1 MPELLAYNQKTAY
14 NVRIKS
20 QTESRVNCHRI
31 GRMGMTNMNHI
42 LLKITRRLSV
52 IFTILGLLVLS
63 IGICIGSMIG
73 LILIVAGLL
82 ILVGTI
88 IFVAVFARCPYC
100 GGFMK
105 VGFHNYHCPHCGKY
119 VNYNDD

>member
-1 MPELLAYNQKTAY
+1 MLKKVILNSRISIIIVDTFLIMRTSFDQKGE
-14 NVRIKS
+14 I
-20 QTESRVNCHRI
+20 
-31 GRMGMTNMNHI
+31 NMNHI
-42 LLKITRRLSV
+42 PLKITRRLSV

-63 IGICIGSMIG
+63 IGICIGPMIG
-73 LILIVAGLL
+73 FIVIVAGLL

-119 VNYNDD
+119 VNYNDS